1 MIMLTFKGSTELRRV
16 VVLNPK
22 GGSGKTTLAFNLAG
36 YIASTG
42 RKVALVDM
50 DRQGSSMRWL
60 QNRDANHP
68 GIHGISIASTDKKA
82 TEDHCVVIPD
92 DIDVAVIDAPAGV
105 TGSELIDYT
114 CGAHAILVPVMP
126 SDLDTH
132 AAARLVSE
140 LLLDAQV
147 SRRNGRLGVVANRV
161 NKRTLAYRQLSSF
174 LNRLSIA
181 VVGTLR
187 DTQNYVWAASRGLS
201 IHEMQPHR
209 VSRDLEQWQ
218 TVTRW
223 LEGCLAKPLTPRD
236 FLRPT
241 DTKKTKTPG
250 SLRSRLPLA
259 EAAAI
264 ALLAVVL
271 FWTMTPQREDITVSP
286 ESTVALASFDTAPA
300 ERAEPAEL
308 SEPVQLA
315 EPAELDLLDA
325 PSTSDE
331 PVVVDPSDGL
341 RQKWQLSGIA
351 KVGDSSVM
359 ILSDREGKT
368 IRQINTNDTLDG
380 WTVADAGA
388 DYAVFSQN
396 DQEVRLV
403 LNEEAPR

>member
-1 MIMLTFKGSTELRRV
+1 MLTFKGSTELRRV

-50 DRQGSSMRWL
+50 DRQGSSTRWL
-60 QNRDANHP
+60 HNRDEDHP
-68 GIHGISIASTDKKA
+68 RIHGISLASPDENA

-92 DIDVAVIDAPAGV
+92 DIDVAVIDAPAGL
-105 TGSELIDYT
+105 TGSQLIDYT
-114 CGAHAILVPVMP
+114 CGAHAILLPVMP

-140 LLLDAQV
+140 LLLVAQV
-147 SRRNGRLGVVANRV
+147 SRRKGRLGVVANRV
-161 NKRTLAYRQLSSF
+161 NERTVAYQQLATF

-187 DTQNYVWAASRGLS
+187 DTQNYVWAASKGLS
-201 IHEMQPHR
+201 IHEMPAHR
-209 VSRDLEQWQ
+209 VKRDLAQWK
-218 TVTRW
+218 TVTQW

-236 FLRPT
+236 LLRPPAE
-241 DTKKTKTPG
+241 KTAKAPS
-250 SLRSRLPLA
+250 SLRSKIPFA

-271 FWTMTPQREDITVSP
+271 FWSMTPRDDDDAMPS
-286 ESTVALASFDTAPA
+286 ESTVALTSIDTA
-300 ERAEPAEL
+300 
-308 SEPVQLA
+308 LA
-315 EPAELDLLDA
+315 EPAELPEPAEVDLFDA
-325 PSTSDE
+325 SSTSDE
-331 PVVVDPSDGL
+331 TATVDASEEL
-341 RQKWQLSGIA
+341 KQKWQLSGIA

-359 ILSDREGKT
+359 ILNDRQGNT
-368 IRQINTNDTLDG
+368 VRQINANDTLDG

-388 DYAVFSQN
+388 DYAVFSQD

-403 LNEEAPR
+403 LTEEAPR